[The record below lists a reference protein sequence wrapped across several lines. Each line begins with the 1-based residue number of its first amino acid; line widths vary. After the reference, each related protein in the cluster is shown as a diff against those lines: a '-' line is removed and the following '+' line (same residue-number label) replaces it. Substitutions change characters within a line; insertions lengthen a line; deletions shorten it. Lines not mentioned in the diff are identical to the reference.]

1 MDYKKAN
8 LFAQEIYEYLR
19 EKDADF
25 DEVYATQI
33 NGFPCLTV
41 EVTWGDWKHSH
52 GYLDYLMKEK
62 GIMKIGEDVTEEDG
76 SDTYSVMHVYLIP
89 QL

>member
-8 LFAQEIYEYLR
+8 LFAQEIYNYLR

-33 NGFPCLTV
+33 NGFSCLIV
-41 EVTWGDWKHSH
+41 EVNWGDWKHSH

-62 GIMKIGEDVTEEDG
+62 HIMKIGEDVTEEDG
-76 SDTYSVMHVYLIP
+76 SDTYSAIHIYLIP